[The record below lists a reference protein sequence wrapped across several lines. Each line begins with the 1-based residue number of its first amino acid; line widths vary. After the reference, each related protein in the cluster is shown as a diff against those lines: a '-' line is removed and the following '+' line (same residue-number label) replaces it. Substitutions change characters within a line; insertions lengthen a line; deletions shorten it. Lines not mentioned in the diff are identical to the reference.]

1 MEIKWIED
9 FVALAR
15 LQSFSRAAEERNVSQ
30 SGFSRR
36 IQALEQW
43 VGADLVDRSGY
54 PPSLT
59 AAGRLFCEAAQE
71 VLLKLND
78 VRAVIRD
85 DRSRPWASLQ
95 IAAGH
100 TIALN
105 FLSTWLPGL
114 PAQFRDVRTRVL
126 PTNVHDSIVML
137 ANANCDL
144 MFAYH
149 HPQLPL
155 HLDPIKYEHLVL
167 GHDML
172 LPVCAAT
179 NGNTPMFRLSA
190 SARGG
195 PVPLLGYSQTS
206 YFGRC
211 LDFLRQ
217 HARSTPA
224 LQRHYESDMAEL
236 LKKMT
241 LAGEGVAWLPR
252 SAIAGELAR
261 GELVAAG
268 GGEWCMEL
276 EIRVYRDATQRNP
289 LISTLWK
296 YLQDRLESQA
306 GQ

>member
-9 FVALAR
+9 FVALAQH
-15 LQSFSRAAEERNVSQ
+15 QSFSRAAEERHVSQ

-43 VGADLVDRSGY
+43 IGSDLIDRSGY

-59 AAGRLFCEAAQE
+59 AAGRLFRETAE
-71 VLLKLND
+71 EILLKLYD
-78 VRAVIRD
+78 VRAVIRND
-85 DRSRPWASLQ
+85 HRLPGSGLQ

-105 FLSTWLPGL
+105 FLSTWLTRL
-114 PAQFRDVRTRVL
+114 PAPFREIRTRVL

-149 HPQLPL
+149 HPELPL
-155 HLDPIKYEHLVL
+155 HLDPTKYEHLVL
-167 GHDML
+167 GHDAL
-172 LPVCAAT
+172 LPVCRCSE
-179 NGNTPMFRLSA
+179 GGGPMFRLSA
-190 SARGG
+190 AARRQ
-195 PVPLLGYSQTS
+195 PVPLLGYPETS

-211 LDFLRQ
+211 LTFLLQ

-241 LAGEGVAWLPR
+241 LAGEGIAWLPQ
-252 SAIAGELAR
+252 SAIEGELAR
-261 GELVAAG
+261 GELIAAG
-268 GGEWCMEL
+268 GGEWRMAL

-289 LISTLWK
+289 LVAALWK
-296 YLQDRLESQA
+296 ALQDQREP
-306 GQ
+306 GEN

>member
-9 FVALAR
+9 FLALAQH
-15 LQSFSRAAEERNVSQ
+15 QSFSRAAEERHVSQ

-59 AAGRLFCEAAQE
+59 AAGRLFAETAEE
-71 VLLKLND
+71 VLLKLYD

-85 DRSRPWASLQ
+85 DHRLPGTTLQ

-105 FLSTWLPGL
+105 FLSTWLASL
-114 PAQFRDVRTRVL
+114 PAPFREVRTRVV

-155 HLDPIKYEHLVL
+155 HLDPAKYEHLVL
-167 GHDML
+167 GRDAL
-172 LPVCAAT
+172 LPVCRAADT
-179 NGNTPMFRLSA
+179 GGPLFRMSSLA
-190 SARGG
+190 GAR
-195 PVPLLGYSQTS
+195 PVPLLSYAETS

-211 LDFLRQ
+211 LAFLLQ
-217 HARSTPA
+217 QGRSKLA

-236 LKKMT
+236 LKKMA
-241 LAGEGVAWLPR
+241 LAGEGIAWLPQ
-252 SAIAGELAR
+252 SAIGGELAR
-261 GELVAAG
+261 GELIAAG
-268 GGEWCMEL
+268 GGEWRMEL
-276 EIRVYRDATQRNP
+276 EIRVYRDATQRNA
-289 LISTLWK
+289 LVSALWRE
-296 YLQDRLESQA
+296 LQERCKADA
-306 GQ
+306 G

>member
-15 LQSFSRAAEERNVSQ
+15 LQSFSRAAEERHVSQ
-30 SGFSRR
+30 SGLSRR

-59 AAGRLFCEAAQE
+59 AAGRLFCEAAEE
-71 VLLKLND
+71 VLLKLHD

-85 DRSRPWASLQ
+85 DRRTPGSGLQ

-105 FLSTWLPGL
+105 FLSTWLTGL
-114 PAQFRDVRTRVL
+114 PAEFRAVRTRVL

-155 HLDPIKYEHLVL
+155 HLDPAKYEHLVL
-167 GHDML
+167 GRDLL

-179 NGNTPMFRLSA
+179 NGNTPKFRLTA
-190 SARGG
+190 TAKGL
-195 PVPLLGYSQTS
+195 PAPLLGYSEAS

-211 LDFLRQ
+211 LDFLLHQ
-217 HARSTPA
+217 ARSKPA
-224 LQRHYESDMAEL
+224 LERHYESDMAEL

-261 GELVAAG
+261 GELIAAG
-268 GGEWCMEL
+268 GGEWCIEL

-289 LISTLWK
+289 LVTTLWK
-296 YLQDRLESQA
+296 NLQERHGSGA
-306 GQ
+306 G

>member
-9 FVALAR
+9 FVALAQH
-15 LQSFSRAAEERNVSQ
+15 QSFSRAAEERHVSQ

-43 VGADLVDRSGY
+43 VGADLIDRSGY

-59 AAGRLFCEAAQE
+59 GAGRLFREAAEE
-71 VLLKLND
+71 VLLKLHD

-85 DRSRPWASLQ
+85 DRRAPGAGLQ

-105 FLSTWLPGL
+105 FLSTWLAAL
-114 PAQFRDVRTRVL
+114 PAEFREVRMRVL
-126 PTNVHDSIVML
+126 PTNVHDSILML
-137 ANANCDL
+137 ANGNCDL

-155 HLDPIKYEHLVL
+155 HLDPAKYEHLVL
-167 GHDML
+167 GHDAL
-172 LPVCAAT
+172 LPVCGAVD
-179 NGNTPMFRLSA
+179 GNAPKFRLSA
-190 SARGG
+190 SAGAR
-195 PVPLLGYSQTS
+195 PAPLLGYPDTS

-211 LDFLRQ
+211 LDFLLR
-217 HARSTPA
+217 HAKATPA

-241 LAGEGVAWLPR
+241 LAGEGIAWLPH

-261 GELVAAG
+261 GELIAAG
-268 GGEWCMEL
+268 GGEWRMAL

-289 LISTLWK
+289 LVSTLWK
-296 YLQDRLESQA
+296 SLQDRLEA
-306 GQ
+306 GAA

>member
-9 FVALAR
+9 FVALAQY
-15 LQSFSRAAEERNVSQ
+15 QSFSRAAEERNVSQ

-43 VGADLVDRSGY
+43 VGADLIDRSTY

-59 AAGRLFCEAAQE
+59 AAGRLFKEAAEE
-71 VLLKLND
+71 VLLKLYD
-78 VRAVIRD
+78 ARAVIRE
-85 DRSRPWASLQ
+85 DRRLPGPGLQ

-105 FLSTWLPGL
+105 FLSQWLVEL
-114 PAQFRDVRTRVL
+114 PAQFHEVRTRVV

-149 HPQLPL
+149 HPSLPL
-155 HLDPIKYEHLVL
+155 HLDPSKYEHLSL
-167 GHDML
+167 GHDAL
-172 LPVCAAT
+172 LPVCRAAD
-179 NGNTPMFRLSA
+179 GGGPLFRLSA
-190 SARGG
+190 GAQAR
-195 PVPLLGYSQTS
+195 PAPLLGYSEGS

-211 LDFLRQ
+211 LEFLLRQ
-217 HARSTPA
+217 ARSAPA

-236 LKKMT
+236 LKKMA
-241 LAGEGVAWLPR
+241 LAGEGVAWLPH

-261 GELVAAG
+261 GELIAAG
-268 GGEWCMEL
+268 GGDWRMEL

-289 LISTLWK
+289 LVATLWK
-296 YLQDRLESQA
+296 ALQDRRA
-306 GQ
+306 GRTA

>member
-54 PPSLT
+54 PPTLT
-59 AAGRLFCEAAQE
+59 AAGRLFCEAAEE

-85 DRSRPWASLQ
+85 DRRRPDSGLR

-105 FLSTWLPGL
+105 FLSTWLTGL
-114 PAQFRDVRTRVL
+114 PVEFREIRTRVL

-155 HLDPIKYEHLVL
+155 HLDPVKYEHLVL

-172 LPVCAAT
+172 VPVCAAI
-179 NGNTPMFRLSA
+179 NGSAPMFRLSA
-190 SARGG
+190 SARGRTA
-195 PVPLLGYSQTS
+195 PLLGYSETS

-211 LDFLRQ
+211 LDFLLQ
-217 HARSTPA
+217 HARSKPA
-224 LQRHYESDMAEL
+224 LRRHYESDMAEL

-261 GELVAAG
+261 GELIPAG
-268 GGEWCMEL
+268 GGDWCMEL

-289 LISTLWK
+289 LVAALWK
-296 YLQDRLESQA
+296 SLRDRLET
-306 GQ
+306 GVN

>member
-59 AAGRLFCEAAQE
+59 AAGRLFREAAEE

-85 DRSRPWASLQ
+85 DRRQPGADLQ

-100 TIALN
+100 TIALT
-105 FLSTWLPGL
+105 FLSTWLTGL
-114 PAQFRDVRTRVL
+114 PARFREIRTRVL

-155 HLDPIKYEHLVL
+155 HLDPAKYEHLVL
-167 GHDML
+167 GHDVL

-179 NGNTPMFRLSA
+179 NGNAPKFRLST
-190 SARGG
+190 SARGR
-195 PVPLLGYSQTS
+195 PVPLLGYAGTS

-211 LDFLRQ
+211 LDFLLQ
-217 HARSTPA
+217 HARATPV

-252 SAIAGELAR
+252 SAIESELAR
-261 GELVAAG
+261 GELIAAG
-268 GGEWCMEL
+268 GGEWSMAL

-289 LISTLWK
+289 LVSALWQG
-296 YLQDRLESQA
+296 LQERRAPEA
-306 GQ
+306 G